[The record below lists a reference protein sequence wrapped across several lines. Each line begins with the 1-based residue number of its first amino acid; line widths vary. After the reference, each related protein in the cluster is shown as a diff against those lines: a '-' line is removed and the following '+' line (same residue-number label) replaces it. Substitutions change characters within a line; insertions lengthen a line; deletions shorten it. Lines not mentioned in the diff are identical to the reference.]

1 MDLAIAIGQGLGLA
15 VAAGFFATAPLAV
28 ASSVAALGFADGSLA
43 WADDPLTVALL
54 WVLAGIELVA
64 DAIWPGAEA
73 GGRLLRRGVGGGLV
87 FELVGGDELPYVGPA
102 VGARVGAPRS
112 LARRPIPSRAV
123 PGRGGGRGAP

>member
-28 ASSVAALGFADGSLA
+28 ASSVAALGFADGSLG

-54 WVLAGIELVA
+54 WVLAGIELAA

-73 GGRLLRRGVGGGLV
+73 GGRLLRRGGGGGPG
-87 FELVGGDELPYVGPA
+87 FGLVGGAELPPVRPA
-102 VGARVGAPRS
+102 GGARVGPPRALAP
-112 LARRPIPSRAV
+112 RPIPV
-123 PGRGGGRGAP
+123 PAI